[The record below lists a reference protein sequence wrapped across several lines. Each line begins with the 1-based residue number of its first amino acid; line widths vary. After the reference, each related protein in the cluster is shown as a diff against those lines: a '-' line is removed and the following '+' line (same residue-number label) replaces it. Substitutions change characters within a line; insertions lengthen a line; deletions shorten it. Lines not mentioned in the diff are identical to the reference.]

1 VTAHR
6 ALGDSAESCDVDEA
20 DTAEEVP
27 FDQLRQFRVAG
38 HDQSWRSLDLAGQR
52 GESRLDRS
60 LGELVERRGGDR
72 AGAGQRQFGRPYAML
87 VGDLENLPESLKSLS
102 TTGLLARE
110 EPKKIGRWIDAA
122 VGAGLLKTS
131 DDVYRTLSLTK
142 KGRDVMAGRS
152 SDADLTLPEPPRPR
166 VGRAKKAAKIV
177 PPLAAGGE
185 AAQRDE
191 QADYAL
197 LAALKL
203 WRRREASERALP
215 AYVVLDDRTLAAI
228 AALRPRSLEDL
239 AAVPGIGPA
248 KLAAYGKA
256 LLELIASG

>member
-1 VTAHR
+1 MFPNIAQEFHHR
-6 ALGDSAESCDVDEA
+6 DRSEPIVVVNDACGII
-20 DTAEEVP
+20 
-27 FDQLRQFRVAG
+27 FRVKIEKVTKLLFDPDEILFLRKILSGVA
-38 HDQSWRSLDLAGQR
+38 
-52 GESRLDRS
+52 
-60 LGELVERRGGDR
+60 R
-72 AGAGQRQFGRPYAML
+72 AGERFGARKVAAML
-87 VGDLENLPESLKSLS
+87 VGDLETLPESLKSLS

-142 KGRDVMAGRS
+142 RGRDVMAGRS

-166 VGRAKKAAKIV
+166 VGRAKKVVKIA
-177 PPLAAGGE
+177 PPLAAGG
-185 AAQRDE
+185 AVAQRDE
-191 QADYAL
+191 EADHVL

-215 AYVVLDDRTLAAI
+215 AYVVLHDRTLAAI

-256 LLELIASG
+256 LLSLITSE